1 MATEPGRRPPAYGGA
16 HWGKI
21 LDGLSWVRL
30 TFVDVFGGSHS
41 FQVPS
46 RLFLEAVEAGVPFDG
61 SALEGRSRLVEKDM
75 RLKPAP
81 QTLRR
86 IDDRVGRAVCNV
98 MTADGQPWLGDPR
111 TALQR
116 VVDDLGE
123 LAAGYTAGAEVEFYL
138 LDGTRPI
145 DQSGYFNDADGT
157 GISVVREAADRLTAY
172 GVGVDGCHVEAGPG
186 QYELDFGPHGAVAL
200 ADALVLAKRVVRS
213 VAATAGLRATFMP
226 RPFPGEAGSG
236 LHLQQRV
243 PGRLFNQDGTLDEDG
258 QAFVAGQLCHARGL
272 SALAAPTVNSYK
284 RLASGP
290 EAPSAVVWAHVN
302 RGAL

>member
-75 RLKPAP
+75 RLKADP

-111 TALQR
+111 TALRR

-145 DQSGYFNDADGT
+145 D
-157 GISVVREAADRLTAY
+157 
-172 GVGVDGCHVEAGPG
+172 
-186 QYELDFGPHGAVAL
+186 
-200 ADALVLAKRVVRS
+200 
-213 VAATAGLRATFMP
+213 
-226 RPFPGEAGSG
+226 
-236 LHLQQRV
+236 
-243 PGRLFNQDGTLDEDG
+243 
-258 QAFVAGQLCHARGL
+258 
-272 SALAAPTVNSYK
+272 
-284 RLASGP
+284 
-290 EAPSAVVWAHVN
+290 
-302 RGAL
+302 